1 MGFGNFVKGV
11 IRSDFMPTY
20 GFVYGGKYQNA
31 WVVLSWRHFSP
42 QKDLAVVVNNYITDP
57 HSADTIEFWAQFKP
71 GNDGKGFG
79 GVGGPKVHL
88 HAIIHSDIGRF
99 GFFRHDRRLH
109 FISGGHGEKNLHL
122 LKLFRFHLPQI
133 HKTTNGVRLAEIG
146 STRKPDPEERKRLH
160 TWFPSSWKGADIKK
174 AGEAIS
180 KGKEIKA
187 TGLERLK
194 GEYDGVKI
202 KMIVRD
208 GDIKSVFPDSNQKGA
223 GKNGKHAG

>member
-1 MGFGNFVKGV
+1 
-11 IRSDFMPTY
+11 MPDYDEMMKETFETFKRCLSV
-20 GFVYGGKYQNA
+20 GAFIA
-31 WVVLSWRHFSP
+31 MTVLIIW
-42 QKDLAVVVNNYITDP
+42 AVVKIRRFLGG
-57 HSADTIEFWAQFKP
+57 SSF
-71 GNDGKGFG
+71 FG
-79 GVGGPKVHL
+79 GHRHGGPKVHL

-122 LKLFRFHLPQI
+122 LKLFRFHLPRI

-146 STRKPDPEERKRLH
+146 STRKPDPKEKKRLH